1 MNERLSEFKNMTSAV
16 KTTQVIDPRIEP
28 QPDPVYQ
35 YVIGPTQNQF
45 YHIPASSTSNSFISF
60 NNLTTLGVD
69 RAYLDTFEI
78 ELSATITFHTNKGT
92 ALTFEPTV
100 VTHGNDTVAKAK
112 KLLVP
117 RPDEWTFDSFPFN
130 KCVDSARVN
139 INGGTFFSEPLSYLR
154 AKERYMDQRALSKC
168 YENVCPTHRA
178 FGQTESGMMYDET
191 KETYTGAQA
200 MALNYHDKSSPA
212 IPTRYGK
219 GVFNSLLSEEG
230 MAGGFNNDFIKVTD
244 VTVGESDTVYRVKWR
259 EPVMVS
265 PFSSRYDATFGRPL
279 YNITSLDLA
288 FNLQNLGNMIRLANY
303 RHDVADTTNFTTNAG
318 IEAAVL
324 ENYLYVTSYDVEITH
339 AELYYQVETLPS
351 NLVKPMTTLV
361 PYRRYVPYITKVDQ
375 TPNFHG
381 IIGAPQTVSS
391 GVYTLNEIPTAIWLF
406 VAPSKSEYQEN
417 NMSQQIAQ
425 ISALAGSVT
434 KKPSWDTNKLFA
446 YIKHVSIDMAN
457 TTQLLNTCEVHDLY
471 RIAKA
476 NGCDDSFLS
485 WSGSNIQAA
494 YFPYLETKY
503 ATDITAAQPPKTQW
517 YGAGSVLRLVP
528 GVDLVVPDQALIPGA
543 NANNMVFKA
552 TVQFEYPPG
561 LNYKEWSLWILFEY
575 VGVGAIS
582 PGQCEIT
589 MNPLGSGE
597 IMAASPIVSAT
608 NESTEGTLGGAG
620 FWDKVKKFLGI
631 AHHVAKDNQLVSKLL
646 RTVVD
651 SGALGEKGSEYARKA
666 ADMVSKIGYGEPGCK
681 RTRGGAVM
689 GLGDWT

>member
-1 MNERLSEFKNMTSAV
+1 MSSAV

-45 YHIPASSTSNSFISF
+45 YHVPASSTSNSFISF

-78 ELSATITFHTNKGT
+78 ELSTKITFHTNKNTVNATGDSAT
-92 ALTFEPTV
+92 ATNFNNT
-100 VTHGNDTVAKAK
+100 K
-112 KLLVP
+112 KRLLVP
-117 RPDEWTFDSFPFN
+117 KPDEWTFDSFPFN

-178 FGQTESGMMYDET
+178 FGQTESGMVYDPS
-191 KETYTGAQA
+191 KATYTVDEAL
-200 MALNYHDKSSPA
+200 ALNYHDKTSPA

-230 MAGGFNNDFIKVTD
+230 MSGGFNNDFINVTD
-244 VTVGESDTVYRVKWR
+244 VTINETTGDTIYQVKWR

-303 RHDVADTTNFTTNAG
+303 RHLGNDTVTLANDQAVTGVTS
-318 IEAAVL
+318 IEEL
-324 ENYLYVTSYDVEITH
+324 LYVTSYDVEITH
-339 AELYYQVETLPS
+339 ADLYYQVETLPS

-375 TPNFHG
+375 TPSWSG

-417 NMSQQIAQ
+417 NTSYVLPRTGEA
-425 ISALAGSVT
+425 SSVT
-434 KKPSWDTNKLFA
+434 YKASWDTNKLFA

-457 TTQLLNTCEVHDLY
+457 TTQLLNTCAVHDLY

-476 NGCDDSFLS
+476 NGCEDSYLS
-485 WSGSNIQAA
+485 WSGSNTQAA
-494 YFPYLETKY
+494 YYPVKNT
-503 ATDITAAQPPKTQW
+503 THAAALTSMEKPKTQW
-517 YGAGSVLRLVP
+517 YGAGSVLRLIP

-552 TVQFEYPPG
+552 NVTFEYPPG

-608 NESTEGTLGGAG
+608 NENTEGTLGGAG

-631 AHHVAKDNQLVSKLL
+631 AHHVAKDNQLISKLL
-646 RTVVD
+646 RTVAN
-651 SGALGEKGSEYARKA
+651 SGALGETGSKIAGRVADA
-666 ADMVSKIGYGEPGCK
+666 ASKIGYGEPGCK

>member
-1 MNERLSEFKNMTSAV
+1 MTSAV

-78 ELSATITFHTNKGT
+78 ELSTKITFHTNKNAITATGT
-92 ALTFEPTV
+92 DATKFNNV
-100 VTHGNDTVAKAK
+100 K
-112 KLLVP
+112 KRLLIP
-117 RPDEWTFDSFPFN
+117 KPDEWTFDSFPFN

-178 FGQTESGMMYDET
+178 FGQTESGMVYNQI
-191 KETYTGAQA
+191 YTPTDAL
-200 MALNYHDKSSPA
+200 ALNYHTSTSPA

-230 MAGGFNNDFIKVTD
+230 MAGGFNNDFIQVTD
-244 VTVGESDTVYRVKWR
+244 VTMNDTTGDTIYQVKWR

-303 RHDVADTTNFTTNAG
+303 RHLKSDAVALADNDEIHGVTA
-318 IEAAVL
+318 IEELLCVM
-324 ENYLYVTSYDVEITH
+324 SYDVEITH

-375 TPNFHG
+375 TPAWNG

-417 NMSQQIAQ
+417 NTSYPSPIT
-425 ISALAGSVT
+425 SETTSVT
-434 KKPSWDTNKLFA
+434 TKTSWDTNKLFA

-457 TTQLLNTCEVHDLY
+457 TTQLLNTCAVHDLY

-476 NGCDDSFLS
+476 NGCEDSFLS
-485 WSGSNIQAA
+485 WSGSNTQA
-494 YFPYLETKY
+494 PYYPVKSSVY
-503 ATDITAAQPPKTQW
+503 NTDLTSAEIPKTQW

-552 TVQFEYPPG
+552 NVTYEYPPG

-608 NESTEGTLGGAG
+608 NENTEGTLGGAG

-646 RTVVD
+646 RIAAD
-651 SGALGEKGSEYARKA
+651 SGALGERGSNIAGKA
-666 ADMVSKIGYGEPGCK
+666 SEIVNKVGYGAPACK

>member
-1 MNERLSEFKNMTSAV
+1 MSSAV

-78 ELSATITFHTNKGT
+78 EISAKITFHTNKSAVT
-92 ALTFEPTV
+92 AASGDDANAFNTV
-100 VTHGNDTVAKAK
+100 KNN
-112 KLLVP
+112 LLIP
-117 RPDEWTFDSFPFN
+117 KPDEWTFDSFPFN

-178 FGQTESGMMYDET
+178 FGQTESGMVYNQNYSDT
-191 KETYTGAQA
+191 DAL
-200 MALNYHDKSSPA
+200 ALNYHTSASPA

-230 MAGGFNNDFIKVTD
+230 MSGGFNNDFIQVTN
-244 VTVGESDTVYRVKWR
+244 VSMSTTGDTVYQVQWR

-303 RHDVADTTNFTTNAG
+303 RHVGDNSTTLSDDSAIHNVAA
-318 IEAAVL
+318 IEKL
-324 ENYLYVTSYDVEITH
+324 LYVKSYDVEITH

-375 TPNFHG
+375 TPNFNG
-381 IIGAPQTVSS
+381 TIGTPATVSS

-406 VAPSKSEYQEN
+406 VAPSKSEFQEN
-417 NMSQQIAQ
+417 NMSPQNLVTTGAT
-425 ISALAGSVT
+425 SVT
-434 KKPSWDTNKLFA
+434 QIPSWDTNKLFA

-457 TTQLLNTCEVHDLY
+457 TTQLLNTCAVHDLY

-476 NGCDDSFLS
+476 NGCEDSFLS
-485 WSGSNIQAA
+485 WSGSNTQAA
-494 YFPYLETKY
+494 YYPVKNSTYQTSLTTMET
-503 ATDITAAQPPKTQW
+503 PKTQW
-517 YGAGSVLRLVP
+517 YGAGSVLRLIP

-552 TVQFEYPPG
+552 NVTYEYPPG

-608 NESTEGTLGGAG
+608 NENTEGTLGGAG

-646 RTVVD
+646 RVAAD
-651 SGALGEKGSEYARKA
+651 SGALGEKGSKIAGRV
-666 ADMVSKIGYGEPGCK
+666 ADTASKIGYGEPGCK